1 MHRGDADGSRTAVGP
16 VWSWKMGSDF
26 GLRRSGL
33 ELACFD
39 LATTSP
45 TKGASLGTG
54 VAWKKAGHAQAGKDI
69 QFQELPAWDA
79 FDRHVLRFSGYFKE
93 PSLWDRRSSYFGFRW
108 KWLHLL
114 FTGPIGRLGN
124 GLQLSLV
131 KMCVGNGLQH
141 CDYEH
146 EYNKTLEA
154 SKTPQT
160 RKRT

>member
-93 PSLWDRRSSYFGFRW
+93 PSLWGSSIVVLRFPLEMVAPSIHRAHRQTW
-108 KWLHLL
+108 KWSPA
-114 FTGPIGRLGN
+114 FSRED
-124 GLQLSLV
+124 V
-131 KMCVGNGLQH
+131 CW
-141 CDYEH
+141 
-146 EYNKTLEA
+146 
-154 SKTPQT
+154 
-160 RKRT
+160 KRPPAL